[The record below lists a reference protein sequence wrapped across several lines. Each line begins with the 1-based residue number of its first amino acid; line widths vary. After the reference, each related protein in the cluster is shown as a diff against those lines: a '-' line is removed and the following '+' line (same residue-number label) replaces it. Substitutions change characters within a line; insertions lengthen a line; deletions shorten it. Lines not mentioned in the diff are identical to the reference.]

1 MKKLLLFTVF
11 VGSLISCQGP
21 AEKGSEHSHESTV
34 IGYEFNDKG
43 EKQNLIA
50 GDVSITETYMEFI
63 KAHNDRDIDKIM
75 NMVQDSILIKTQ
87 DARLLKGKA
96 THRQVLEEWFPESNP
111 MWTVNWMVT
120 NTVEVKDG
128 ENRNWLTTGIE
139 IVETIDDKEI
149 TREQILDVNFVG
161 KMIKE
166 VSIYERSKPI
176 E

>member
-1 MKKLLLFTVF
+1 MKKILLFTLL
-11 VGSLISCQGP
+11 VGSLFSCQGP

-34 IGYEFNDKG
+34 TGYQFNDEG

-63 KAHNDRDIDKIM
+63 NAHNDRDIDKIM
-75 NMVQDSILIKTQ
+75 SMVQDSILIRTH
-87 DARLLKGKA
+87 DARLLNGKA
-96 THRQVLEEWFPESNP
+96 THRQALEEWFPRSNP
-111 MWTVNWMVT
+111 MWTVKWMVT

-128 ENRNWLTTGIE
+128 ENSDWLTTGIE
-139 IVETIDDKEI
+139 IVETLDDKER

>member
-1 MKKLLLFTVF
+1 MKKILLITLLTFI
-11 VGSLISCQGP
+11 LESCQAP
-21 AEKGSEHSHESTV
+21 AEKPLNETTV
-34 IGYEFNDKG
+34 IGYEFSDDG

-50 GDVSITETYMEFI
+50 GDVSIIDTYMEFI
-63 KAHNDRDIDKIM
+63 QAHNDRDIDKIM

-87 DARLLKGKA
+87 DARELKGRDA
-96 THRQVLEEWFPESNP
+96 HRQVLEEWFPESNP
-111 MWTVNWMVT
+111 MWTVKWMAT

-128 ENRNWLTTGIE
+128 ENRHWLTTGIE
-139 IVETIDDKEI
+139 IKEKIDDEERM
-149 TREQILDVNFVG
+149 REQILDVNFVG